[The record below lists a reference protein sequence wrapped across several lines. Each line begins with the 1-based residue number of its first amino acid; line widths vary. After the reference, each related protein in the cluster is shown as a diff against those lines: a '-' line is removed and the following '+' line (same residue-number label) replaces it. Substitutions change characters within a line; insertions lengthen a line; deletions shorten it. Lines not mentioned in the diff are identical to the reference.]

1 MKDLLFGIGFAA
13 IWVILQVW
21 VFPRLGVPT

>member
-1 MKDLLFGIGFAA
+1 METFLTGLGVLGL
-13 IWVILQVW
+13 WVVLQVW